1 MLYYIFVTG
10 KTSSKQTTGPSATS
24 PSVTGKKEKFGG
36 MISTDT
42 NPSYSGV
49 QYNSHGVG
57 TLATPEY
64 VTII

>member
-1 MLYYIFVTG
+1 MLYYVYVTG
-10 KTSSKQTTGPSATS
+10 KTYSKQTTGLSATS
-24 PSVTGKKEKFGG
+24 PSVSGKREKFGG

-49 QYNSHGVG
+49 QYNSRGVG